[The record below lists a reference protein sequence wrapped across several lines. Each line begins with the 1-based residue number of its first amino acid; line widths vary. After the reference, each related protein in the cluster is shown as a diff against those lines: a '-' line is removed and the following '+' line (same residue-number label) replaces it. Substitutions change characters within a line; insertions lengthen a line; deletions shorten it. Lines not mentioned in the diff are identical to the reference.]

1 MDKAGKPEP
10 PPIAQKVDETRENWI
25 QRIRYS
31 ARGYKASFT
40 ASLKTVYGKCRFVV
54 NSPSEFGVKQLQDG
68 LNELQAAL
76 VPLKSRM
83 QELMASATT
92 EDDFKDYQDDLDSY
106 VTKYNEGVEYV
117 MDAIAGAEKEL
128 LPKVRITDPGDKGT
142 AAAAA
147 PDAKDKLIKANSVL
161 KPETLTTENTPQE
174 LRVWIEQFQS
184 YHATSGFD
192 RLEVKSQQAYFKQ
205 CLDNSLRFRLERKI
219 NDRKPIFGALDSCEA
234 VLKEEFLSRYPLF
247 NRRLTFFRSEQ
258 ASGQSMSDYVI
269 QLRQAFDEADI
280 ISLAHEDL
288 LLFKYLCGCTDK
300 ELRKELLQIKDPNVK
315 SVEDFILT
323 WEVSKHA
330 DKEITKGTTTSKT
343 SQVQR
348 GRNKNRNL
356 KKGPVDYSYLVLT
369 PHETR
374 QSL

>member
-1 MDKAGKPEP
+1 
-10 PPIAQKVDETRENWI
+10 
-25 QRIRYS
+25 
-31 ARGYKASFT
+31 
-40 ASLKTVYGKCRFVV
+40 
-54 NSPSEFGVKQLQDG
+54 
-68 LNELQAAL
+68 
-76 VPLKSRM
+76 M

-106 VTKYNEGVEYV
+106 VTKYNEGMEYV
-117 MDAIAGAEKEL
+117 MDAIVGAEKEL
-128 LPKVRITDPGDKGT
+128 LPKVRITDTGDKGK

-205 CLDNSLRFRLERKI
+205 CLGNSLRFRLERKI
-219 NDRKPIFGALDSCEA
+219 NDRTPIFGALDSCEA

-269 QLRQAFDEADI
+269 QL
-280 ISLAHEDL
+280 
-288 LLFKYLCGCTDK
+288 
-300 ELRKELLQIKDPNVK
+300 
-315 SVEDFILT
+315 
-323 WEVSKHA
+323 
-330 DKEITKGTTTSKT
+330 
-343 SQVQR
+343 
-348 GRNKNRNL
+348 
-356 KKGPVDYSYLVLT
+356 
-369 PHETR
+369 
-374 QSL
+374 